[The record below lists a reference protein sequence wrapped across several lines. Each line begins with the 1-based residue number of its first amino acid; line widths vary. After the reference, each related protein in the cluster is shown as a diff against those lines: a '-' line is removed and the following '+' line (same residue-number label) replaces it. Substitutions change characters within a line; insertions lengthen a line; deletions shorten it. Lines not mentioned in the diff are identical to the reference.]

1 MGKDTKEREKE
12 TEQSKKELTALKEGL
27 SLKENKIKEIMIVL
41 DDKKRQEDKQAK
53 RIKQL
58 E

>member
-12 TEQSKKELTALKEGL
+12 TEKSKKELAALKEGL
-27 SLKENKIKEIMIVL
+27 TLKENKIKEIMIVL